1 MSKER
6 KVNENTNFLLA
17 PWGEAPVLLTL
28 SISLSVLTLATSVK
42 T

>member
-17 PWGEAPVLLTL
+17 PWGENARRAGEGL
-28 SISLSVLTLATSVK
+28 
-42 T
+42 